1 MTASD
6 EVRLRPG
13 TPHDAEAIALLIE
26 RENRPRV
33 GDRERI
39 ARRLEALPSVVAV
52 EGAELVA
59 FIHCR
64 RMAPDIVELSNMVV
78 AAHLRRRGVGRAM
91 VAMLETALAE
101 HGFRAAV
108 FVNSR
113 LHLGTT
119 DERAT
124 TARAFW
130 LARGYTIVFATAGS
144 AVFAKVLAE
153 G

>member
-1 MTASD
+1 MTTAGGV
-6 EVRLRPG
+6 ELRPG
-13 TPHDAEAIALLIE
+13 TPHDAEAVALLIE
-26 RENRPRV
+26 RENHPRV

-39 ARRLEALPSVVAV
+39 ARRLEALPSVVAI
-52 EGAELVA
+52 EGGELVA

-78 AAHLRRRGVGRAM
+78 AARLRRRGLGRAM
-91 VAMLETALAE
+91 VTMLERALADQ
-101 HGFRAAV
+101 GFRAAV

-113 LHLGTT
+113 LHVGTT
-119 DERAT
+119 DERAA

-144 AVFAKVLAE
+144 AVFAKVLTE